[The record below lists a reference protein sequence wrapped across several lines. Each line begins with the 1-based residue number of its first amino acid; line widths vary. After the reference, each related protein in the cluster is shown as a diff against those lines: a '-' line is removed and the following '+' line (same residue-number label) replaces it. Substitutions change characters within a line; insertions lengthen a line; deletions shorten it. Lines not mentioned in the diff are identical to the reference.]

1 MTQIKKVN
9 RFWVLL
15 PTFGTL
21 IFVILYIIATFL
33 YPGGSQVDKNSI
45 GFSWI
50 NNYWCNLL
58 NENAINGQPNSA
70 RFIALL
76 GMFVLCLTLSSF
88 WLLFPSY
95 TNFKNWGKL
104 IIQISGIIAM
114 AIGMFLFTKFHDA
127 IINLAGLFGLI
138 ALCGTFIG
146 LYKNKWY
153 GLFYFGILNLL
164 LIGLNNYVYYT
175 KGLMIYLPIV
185 QKLTFLSYLIWVCS
199 MDIKMYSEKNNS

>member
-9 RFWVLL
+9 RFCVLL

-76 GMFVLCLTLSSF
+76 GMFVLCLALSSF

-138 ALCGTFIG
+138 ALAGTFIG

-153 GLFYFGILNLL
+153 GLFYLGLVNLL

-175 KGLMIYLPIV
+175 KGLIIYLPIV
-185 QKLTFLSYLIWVCS
+185 QKFTFLSFLIWVCC
-199 MDIKMYSEKNNS
+199 MDIKMYSSKNNS